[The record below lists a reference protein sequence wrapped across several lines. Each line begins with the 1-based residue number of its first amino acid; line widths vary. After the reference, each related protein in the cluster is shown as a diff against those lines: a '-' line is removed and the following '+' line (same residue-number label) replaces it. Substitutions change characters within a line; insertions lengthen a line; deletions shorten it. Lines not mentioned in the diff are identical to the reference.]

1 MEFCPNCSSLL
12 EIVQDNTLPV
22 QSGGVNYE
30 TVIESIL
37 SNIDNIDSIKK
48 TLNNIEIKDILKSS
62 DYKSLSLNNQ
72 ELLYNIF
79 EEILPPNKKKISS
92 IIANK
97 SENIYDI
104 FYKCNDCSYNK
115 IIEPK
120 TLIYSE
126 SVKREES
133 HLTDLS
139 YLIDDPLY
147 PRTKNYTCINKDC
160 ESHTSTN
167 KMALFKRMN
176 NKKLLI
182 CEICKHQWLQ

>member
-1 MEFCPNCSSLL
+1 MEFCSNCSSLL

-30 TVIESIL
+30 TIIESIL
-37 SNIDNIDSIKK
+37 LNIDNIDSIKK

-62 DYKSLSLNNQ
+62 EYKSLSLNNQ
-72 ELLYNIF
+72 ELLYNII
-79 EEILPPNKKKISS
+79 EEILPSNKKKISK
-92 IIANK
+92 IISNK
-97 SENIYDI
+97 SENVYDI

-115 IIEPK
+115 LIEPN

-126 SVKREES
+126 SVKKEES

-147 PRTKNYTCINKDC
+147 PRTKNYTCINKEC

>member
-1 MEFCPNCSSLL
+1 MEFCSNCSSLL

-30 TVIESIL
+30 TIIESIL
-37 SNIDNIDSIKK
+37 LNIDNIDSIKK

-62 DYKSLSLNNQ
+62 EYKSLSLNNQ
-72 ELLYNIF
+72 ELLYNII
-79 EEILPPNKKKISS
+79 EEILPSNKKKISS
-92 IIANK
+92 IISNK
-97 SENIYDI
+97 SENVYDI

-115 IIEPK
+115 LIEPN

-126 SVKREES
+126 SVKKEES

-147 PRTKNYTCINKDC
+147 PRTKNYTCINKEC

>member
-1 MEFCPNCSSLL
+1 MEFCSNCSSLL
-12 EIVQDNTLPV
+12 EIVQDNNLPV

-30 TVIESIL
+30 TIIESIL
-37 SNIDNIDSIKK
+37 LNIDNIDSIKK

-62 DYKSLSLNNQ
+62 EYKSLSLNNQ
-72 ELLYNIF
+72 ELLYNII
-79 EEILPPNKKKISS
+79 EEILPSNKKKISS
-92 IIANK
+92 IISNK

-104 FYKCNDCSYNK
+104 FYKCNDCSYSK
-115 IIEPK
+115 LIEPN

-126 SVKREES
+126 SVKKEES

-147 PRTKNYTCINKDC
+147 PRTKNYTCINKEC